1 MPNKILFYNSISP
14 LIYQVTTIICG
25 FILPRLILGHFGTEV
40 NGLIN
45 SITQFLAIIS
55 FLELGVGAVVQSSL
69 YKPLADKDN
78 ITVSKVI
85 TSADKFFRRLGY
97 ILAIYVVVM
106 LFYYPYL
113 VKQSFSFMFTATLIV
128 AISIRSFAQ
137 YFFGIV
143 NRLLLF
149 ADQKAYIQYIAQ
161 TAAVI
166 ANTVGCYILIAF
178 DCSVQVVYGLTSL
191 IFFLQP
197 LAIHLYIKR
206 YYALDR
212 QIYYDIEPIKQKWN
226 GVAQHIAAVILSSS
240 DSIVLTTFSTLV
252 NVSIYT
258 VYYLP
263 MSGARLMIMSMISGI
278 EALIGNLWAK
288 QDLTE
293 LRKVFAWT
301 EWSIHTGTTLIF
313 TLTAVLIV
321 PFVQVYTHGVNDA
334 NYMQPLFGVLLVVAN
349 SGHCLRLP
357 YNIMILAAGHYKQ
370 TQHNYIIA
378 AVMNI
383 VISIIGVK
391 QFGLIGVALGTLAA
405 MVYQTVWM
413 AWYNSKNFIQ
423 WPMHNFFK
431 QLATD
436 IATSV
441 LIYIV
446 SCNIIIQCYGY
457 LDWIILS
464 IKATI
469 IAVGVIILVNS
480 LVYREYIIKLKG
492 CVYNMYKKLGG
503 VDNKLELSTC
513 LNCRCAYDY

>member
-1 MPNKILFYNSISP
+1 MQNTILFYNSISP

-25 FILPRLILGHFGTEV
+25 FILPRLILSHFGTEI
-40 NGLIN
+40 NGLVN
-45 SITQFLAIIS
+45 SISQFLGLIS

-69 YKPLADKDN
+69 YKPLADNDN
-78 ITVSKVI
+78 INVSKVI
-85 TSADKFFRRLGY
+85 ASADKFFRKLGY
-97 ILAIYVVVM
+97 ILAIYIIVM

-113 VKQSFSFMFTATLIV
+113 VKQSFGFMFTATLIL

-143 NRLLLF
+143 NRLLLV
-149 ADQKAYIQYIAQ
+149 ADQKAYIQYVAQ
-161 TAAVI
+161 TI
-166 ANTVGCYILIAF
+166 AIIINTIACYTLITF
-178 DCSVQVVYGLTSL
+178 DCSVQIVYGMTSL

-197 LAIHLYIKR
+197 YAIHLYIKK

-212 QIYYDIEPIKQKWN
+212 KIHYDVEPIKQKWN
-226 GVAQHIAAVILSSS
+226 GVAQHVAAVILSGS
-240 DSIVLTTFSTLV
+240 DTVVLTIFSTLV
-252 NVSIYT
+252 NVSIYAI
-258 VYYLP
+258 YFLP
-263 MSGARLMIMSMISGI
+263 MSGARLVIMSMISGI

-288 QDLTE
+288 QDLRE

-301 EWSIHTGTTLIF
+301 EWLIHTGTTLIF

-321 PFVQVYTHGVNDA
+321 PFVQVYTHGVSDA
-334 NYMQPLFGVLLVVAN
+334 NYIQPLFGILLVAAN

-391 QFGLIGVALGTLAA
+391 QFGLIGVTLGTLAA

-423 WPMHNFFK
+423 WPMRKFLK
-431 QLATD
+431 QMVVNAVSAASIFIVTGYFTLTGFSYLEWIVLA
-436 IATSV
+436 
-441 LIYIV
+441 
-446 SCNIIIQCYGY
+446 
-457 LDWIILS
+457 
-464 IKATI
+464 IKVTACGI
-469 IAVGVIILVNS
+469 FVALLVN
-480 LVYREYIIKLKG
+480 YIFYKEFVLKIADKLMKRF
-492 CVYNMYKKLGG
+492 C
-503 VDNKLELSTC
+503 
-513 LNCRCAYDY
+513 

>member
-1 MPNKILFYNSISP
+1 MQNKILFYNSISP
-14 LIYQVTTIICG
+14 LIYQVSTIICG
-25 FILPRLILGHFGTEV
+25 FVLPRLILGYYGTEV
-40 NGLIN
+40 NGLVN

-85 TSADKFFRRLGY
+85 TSADNFFRRLGY

-113 VKQSFSFMFTATLIV
+113 VKQSFSFMFTATLIA

-143 NRLLLF
+143 NRLLLL

-161 TAAVI
+161 TVAVI

-178 DCSVQVVYGLTSL
+178 DCSVHVVYSLTSL

-197 LAIHLYIKR
+197 LAIHMYIKR

-212 QIYYDIEPIKQKWN
+212 QIHYDVEPIKQKWN
-226 GVAQHIAAVILSSS
+226 GVAQHIAAVILSCS

-288 QDLTE
+288 QDLEE

-313 TLTAVLIV
+313 TLTAILIV

-334 NYMQPLFGVLLVVAN
+334 NYMQPLFGVLLVAAN

-503 VDNKLELSTC
+503 VDNKLELSTY

>member
-1 MPNKILFYNSISP
+1 MQNKILFYNSISP
-14 LIYQVTTIICG
+14 LIYQVSTIICG
-25 FILPRLILGHFGTEV
+25 FVLPRLILGYYGTEV
-40 NGLIN
+40 NGLVN
-45 SITQFLAIIS
+45 SIMQFLAIIS

-113 VKQSFSFMFTATLIV
+113 VKQNFSFTFTATLIV

-143 NRLLLF
+143 NRLLLL

-161 TAAVI
+161 TVAVI

-178 DCSVQVVYGLTSL
+178 DCSVQVVYALTSL

-197 LAIHLYIKR
+197 LAIHMYIKR

-212 QIYYDIEPIKQKWN
+212 QIHYDVEPIKQKWN
-226 GVAQHIAAVILSSS
+226 GVAQHIAAVILSCS

-288 QDLTE
+288 QDLEE

-313 TLTAVLIV
+313 TLTAILIV

-334 NYMQPLFGVLLVVAN
+334 NYIQPLFGILLVAAN

-391 QFGLIGVALGTLAA
+391 QFGLIGVTLGTMAA

-423 WPMHNFFK
+423 WPMKNFFK
-431 QLATD
+431 QIGVDAVSALGIFVVGSCFSLSTIGYVSWVILAIKVTACG
-436 IATSV
+436 I
-441 LIYIV
+441 IV
-446 SCNIIIQCYGY
+446 GAI
-457 LDWIILS
+457 
-464 IKATI
+464 
-469 IAVGVIILVNS
+469 VNY
-480 LVYREYIIKLKG
+480 VFYREYMLKI
-492 CVYNMYKKLGG
+492 VQK
-503 VDNKLELSTC
+503 VV
-513 LNCRCAYDY
+513 RRFR

>member
-1 MPNKILFYNSISP
+1 MQNKILFYNSISP
-14 LIYQVTTIICG
+14 LIYQVSTIICG
-25 FILPRLILGHFGTEV
+25 FVLPRLILGYYGTEV
-40 NGLIN
+40 NGLVN

-85 TSADKFFRRLGY
+85 TSADNFFRRLGY

-113 VKQSFSFMFTATLIV
+113 VKQSFSFMFTATLIA

-143 NRLLLF
+143 NRLLLL

-161 TAAVI
+161 TVAVI
-166 ANTVGCYILIAF
+166 ANTVGCYILIVF
-178 DCSVQVVYGLTSL
+178 DCSVQVVYGMTSV
-191 IFFLQP
+191 IFLLQP
-197 LAIHLYIKR
+197 LVIHLYIKKHYR
-206 YYALDR
+206 LNR
-212 QIYYDIEPIKQKWN
+212 SIKYDIEPIKQKWN

-240 DSIVLTTFSTLV
+240 DSIVLTTFSTLI

-288 QDLTE
+288 QDLAE

-313 TLTAVLIV
+313 TLTAILIV

-334 NYMQPLFGVLLVVAN
+334 NYMQPLFGVLLVAAN

-378 AVMNI
+378 AAMNI
-383 VISIIGVK
+383 VISIICVM
-391 QFGLIGVALGTLAA
+391 QFGLIGVALGTLAS

-423 WPMHNFFK
+423 WPMRNFFK
-431 QLATD
+431 QMAVNVVS
-436 IATSV
+436 AV
-441 LIYIV
+441 LIFIVTGYFTMIGV
-446 SCNIIIQCYGY
+446 SCLGWVV
-457 LDWIILS
+457 LA
-464 IKATI
+464 IKAT
-469 IAVGVIILVNS
+469 VCGVFVVFLIN
-480 LVYREYIIKLKG
+480 YIFYKEFVLKITDKIMKRF
-492 CVYNMYKKLGG
+492 C
-503 VDNKLELSTC
+503 
-513 LNCRCAYDY
+513 

>member
-1 MPNKILFYNSISP
+1 MKNKVLFYNSISP
-14 LIYQVTTIICG
+14 LIYQATTIICG

-40 NGLIN
+40 NGLVN
-45 SITQFLAIIS
+45 SITQFLGIIA
-55 FLELGVGAVVQSSL
+55 FLELGVGSVVQSSL
-69 YKPLADKDN
+69 YKPLSDN
-78 ITVSKVI
+78 DDIAVSKVI

-97 ILAIYVVVM
+97 ILAIYVIAM

-113 VKQSFSFMFTATLIV
+113 VKQNFSFTFTAMLII

-143 NRLLLF
+143 NRLLLL

-161 TAAVI
+161 TLAVI
-166 ANTVGCYILIAF
+166 TNTLGCYILIAF
-178 DCSVQVVYGLTSL
+178 DCSVQVVYGMTSV

-197 LAIHLYIKR
+197 LAIHLYIKKHYTLNR
-206 YYALDR
+206 K
-212 QIYYDIEPIKQKWN
+212 IHYDVEPIKQKWN
-226 GVAQHIAAVILSSS
+226 GIAQHIAAVILTGSDTVILTVFSS
-240 DSIVLTTFSTLV
+240 LV

-263 MSGARLMIMSMISGI
+263 MSGSRLIIMSMISGI
-278 EALIGNLWAK
+278 MALIGNLWAK
-288 QDLTE
+288 QDLKE

-301 EWSIHTGTTLIF
+301 EWLIHTGTTLIF

-321 PFVQVYTHGVNDA
+321 PFVQVYTHGVSDA
-334 NYMQPLFGVLLVVAN
+334 NYIQPLFGILLVAAN

-370 TQHNYIIA
+370 TQHNYVIA

-383 VISIIGVK
+383 AISIIAVK
-391 QFGLIGVALGTLAA
+391 QFGLIGVTLGTLAA

-431 QLATD
+431 QMAVNAVSVVMIFIVTGYFTMTGVSYLGWVVLA
-436 IATSV
+436 
-441 LIYIV
+441 
-446 SCNIIIQCYGY
+446 
-457 LDWIILS
+457 
-464 IKATI
+464 IKAT
-469 IAVGVIILVNS
+469 ACGVFVVFLIN
-480 LVYREYIIKLKG
+480 YIFYKEFVLTITSKLMKRF
-492 CVYNMYKKLGG
+492 C
-503 VDNKLELSTC
+503 
-513 LNCRCAYDY
+513 

>member
-1 MPNKILFYNSISP
+1 MQNKILFYNSISP
-14 LIYQVTTIICG
+14 LIYQVSTIICG
-25 FILPRLILGHFGTEV
+25 FVLPRLILGYYGTEV
-40 NGLIN
+40 NGLVN

-85 TSADKFFRRLGY
+85 TSADNFFRRLGY

-113 VKQSFSFMFTATLIV
+113 VKQSFSFMFTATLIA

-143 NRLLLF
+143 NRLLLL

-161 TAAVI
+161 TVAVI
-166 ANTVGCYILIAF
+166 ANTVGCYILIVF
-178 DCSVQVVYGLTSL
+178 DCSVQVVYGMTSV
-191 IFFLQP
+191 IFLLQP
-197 LAIHLYIKR
+197 LVIHLYIKKHYR
-206 YYALDR
+206 LNR
-212 QIYYDIEPIKQKWN
+212 SIKYDIEPIKQKWN

-240 DSIVLTTFSTLV
+240 DSIVLTTFSTLI

-288 QDLTE
+288 QDLAE

-313 TLTAVLIV
+313 TLTAILIV

-334 NYMQPLFGVLLVVAN
+334 NYMQPLFGVLLVAAN

-378 AVMNI
+378 AAMNI
-383 VISIIGVK
+383 VISIICVM
-391 QFGLIGVALGTLAA
+391 QFGLIGVALGTLAS

-423 WPMHNFFK
+423 WPMRNFFK
-431 QLATD
+431 QMAVNVVS
-436 IATSV
+436 AV
-441 LIYIV
+441 LIFIVTGYFTMIGV
-446 SCNIIIQCYGY
+446 SCLGWVV
-457 LDWIILS
+457 LA
-464 IKATI
+464 IKATVCGVFVVFLI
-469 IAVGVIILVNS
+469 NYIFYKEFVLKIADKIMK
-480 LVYREYIIKLKG
+480 RF
-492 CVYNMYKKLGG
+492 C
-503 VDNKLELSTC
+503 
-513 LNCRCAYDY
+513 

>member
-1 MPNKILFYNSISP
+1 MQNKILFYNSISP
-14 LIYQVTTIICG
+14 LIYQVSTIICG
-25 FILPRLILGHFGTEV
+25 FVLPRLILGYYGTEV
-40 NGLIN
+40 NGLVN

-85 TSADKFFRRLGY
+85 TSADNFFRRLGY

-113 VKQSFSFMFTATLIV
+113 VKQSFSFMFTATLIA

-143 NRLLLF
+143 NRLLLL

-161 TAAVI
+161 TVAVI
-166 ANTVGCYILIAF
+166 VNTVGCYILIAF
-178 DCSVQVVYGLTSL
+178 DCSVQVVYSLTSL

-197 LAIHLYIKR
+197 LAIHMYIKR
-206 YYALDR
+206 HYALDR
-212 QIYYDIEPIKQKWN
+212 QIHYDVEPIKQKWN

-288 QDLTE
+288 QDLEE
-293 LRKVFAWT
+293 LRTVFAWM

-313 TLTAVLIV
+313 TLTAILIV

-334 NYMQPLFGVLLVVAN
+334 NYIQPLFGGLLVAAN

-378 AVMNI
+378 AVINI
-383 VISIIGVK
+383 VMSIIGVK
-391 QFGLIGVALGTLAA
+391 QFGLIGVTLGTMAA

-413 AWYNSKNFIQ
+413 AWYTSKNFIQ
-423 WPMHNFFK
+423 WPMRNFFK
-431 QLATD
+431 QMAVNAVSAVSIFTVTGYFNMTGVSYLGWVVLA
-436 IATSV
+436 
-441 LIYIV
+441 
-446 SCNIIIQCYGY
+446 
-457 LDWIILS
+457 
-464 IKATI
+464 IKATVCGI
-469 IAVGVIILVNS
+469 FVVFLIN
-480 LVYREYIIKLKG
+480 YIFYKEFVLKITDKIMKRF
-492 CVYNMYKKLGG
+492 C
-503 VDNKLELSTC
+503 
-513 LNCRCAYDY
+513 

>member
-1 MPNKILFYNSISP
+1 MQNKILFYNSISP

-25 FILPRLILGHFGTEV
+25 FILPRLILCHFGTEV
-40 NGLIN
+40 NGLVN

-97 ILAIYVVVM
+97 ILGIYVVVM

-113 VKQSFSFMFTATLIV
+113 VKQNFSFTFTATLIV

-143 NRLLLF
+143 NRLLLL

-161 TAAVI
+161 TTAVI
-166 ANTVGCYILIAF
+166 ANTLGCYILIAF

-197 LAIHLYIKR
+197 LAIHMYIKR
-206 YYALDR
+206 YYVLDR
-212 QIYYDIEPIKQKWN
+212 QIHYDVEPIKQKWN

-288 QDLTE
+288 QDLEE

-313 TLTAVLIV
+313 TLTAILIV

-334 NYMQPLFGVLLVVAN
+334 NYIQPLFGVLLVAAN

-383 VISIIGVK
+383 AISIVCVM

-405 MVYQTVWM
+405 MAYQTVWM
-413 AWYNSKNFIQ
+413 AWYNSKNFIC
-423 WPMHNFFK
+423 WSMRKFAK
-431 QLATD
+431 QICVD
-436 IATSV
+436 V
-441 LIYIV
+441 V
-446 SCNIIIQCYGY
+446 S
-457 LDWIILS
+457 
-464 IKATI
+464 
-469 IAVGVIILVNS
+469 AVGIYWLGSLMEMSSVSYVEWVLLAVKVIAIGGIIVLVVNGMF
-480 LVYREYIIKLKG
+480 YREYLRKIWRK
-492 CVYNMYKKLGG
+492 VKKA
-503 VDNKLELSTC
+503 D
-513 LNCRCAYDY
+513 

>member
-1 MPNKILFYNSISP
+1 MYNRFLFYNSITP
-14 LIYQVTTIICG
+14 LIYQVNTIICG

-40 NGLIN
+40 NGLVN
-45 SITQFLAIIS
+45 SITQFLAVIA

-97 ILAIYVVVM
+97 ILTIYVVAM
-106 LFYYPYL
+106 ILYYPYL
-113 VKQSFSFMFTATLIV
+113 VKQNFSFTFTATLIV

-143 NRLLLF
+143 NRLLLL

-206 YYALDR
+206 SYTLDR
-212 QIYYDIEPIKQKWN
+212 QIHYDVEPIKQKWN
-226 GVAQHIAAVILSSS
+226 GIAQHIAAVILSSS

-278 EALIGNLWAK
+278 NALIGNLWAK
-288 QDLTE
+288 QDLAE

-313 TLTAVLIV
+313 TVTAILIV

-334 NYMQPLFGVLLVVAN
+334 NYIQPLFGVLLVAAN

-370 TQHNYIIA
+370 TQHNYIVA

-383 VISIIGVK
+383 AISIISVM

-423 WPMHNFFK
+423 WPMKNFFK
-431 QLATD
+431 QIGVDA
-436 IATSV
+436 
-441 LIYIV
+441 V
-446 SCNIIIQCYGY
+446 S
-457 LDWIILS
+457 
-464 IKATI
+464 
-469 IAVGVIILVNS
+469 AVGIYWLGSLMEMSSVSYVAWVMLAVKVSVIGGIVVLVVNG
-480 LVYREYIIKLKG
+480 VFYREYLGKIGRK
-492 CVYNMYKKLGG
+492 VKK
-503 VDNKLELSTC
+503 
-513 LNCRCAYDY
+513 

>member
-1 MPNKILFYNSISP
+1 MQNKILFYNSISP
-14 LIYQVTTIICG
+14 LIYQVSTIICG
-25 FILPRLILGHFGTEV
+25 FVLPRLILGYYGTEV
-40 NGLIN
+40 NGLVN

-85 TSADKFFRRLGY
+85 TSADNFFRRLGY

-113 VKQSFSFMFTATLIV
+113 VKQSFSFMFTATLIA

-143 NRLLLF
+143 NRLLLL

-161 TAAVI
+161 TVAVI
-166 ANTVGCYILIAF
+166 VNTVGCYILIAF
-178 DCSVQVVYGLTSL
+178 DCSVQVVYSLTSL

-197 LAIHLYIKR
+197 LAIHMYIKR
-206 YYALDR
+206 HYVLDR
-212 QIYYDIEPIKQKWN
+212 QIHYDVEPIKQKWN

-288 QDLTE
+288 QDLEE
-293 LRKVFAWT
+293 LRKVFAWM

-313 TLTAVLIV
+313 TLTAILIV

-334 NYMQPLFGVLLVVAN
+334 NYIQPLFGGLLVAAN

-378 AVMNI
+378 AVINI
-383 VISIIGVK
+383 VMSIIGVK
-391 QFGLIGVALGTLAA
+391 QFGLIGVTLGTMAA

-413 AWYNSKNFIQ
+413 AWYTSKNFIQ
-423 WPMHNFFK
+423 WPMRNFFK
-431 QLATD
+431 QMAVN
-436 IATSV
+436 AVSAV
-441 LIYIV
+441 LIFIV
-446 SCNIIIQCYGY
+446 TGY
-457 LDWIILS
+457 FNMTGVSYLGWGVLA
-464 IKATI
+464 IKAT
-469 IAVGVIILVNS
+469 VCGVFVVFLIN
-480 LVYREYIIKLKG
+480 YIFYKEFVLKITDKIMKRF
-492 CVYNMYKKLGG
+492 C
-503 VDNKLELSTC
+503 
-513 LNCRCAYDY
+513 

>member
-1 MPNKILFYNSISP
+1 MKSKILFYNSIAP

-40 NGLIN
+40 NGLVN

-97 ILAIYVVVM
+97 ILSIYVVVM

-113 VKQSFSFMFTATLIV
+113 VKQSFSFTFTATLIV

-143 NRLLLF
+143 NRLLLL

-206 YYALDR
+206 SYALDR
-212 QIYYDIEPIKQKWN
+212 HIYYDVEPIKQKWN
-226 GVAQHIAAVILSSS
+226 GIAQHIAAVILSSS

-278 EALIGNLWAK
+278 QALIGNLWAK
-288 QDLTE
+288 QDLAE

-334 NYMQPLFGVLLVVAN
+334 NYMQPLFGVLLVAAN

-357 YNIMILAAGHYKQ
+357 YNIMILVAGHYKQ

-423 WPMHNFFK
+423 WPMKNFFK
-431 QLATD
+431 QIGVDAVSAVG
-436 IATSV
+436 IAFFTSCFALSSV
-441 LIYIV
+441 NYI
-446 SCNIIIQCYGY
+446 S
-457 LDWIILS
+457 WIVLS
-464 IKATI
+464 IKVTI
-469 IAVGVIILVNS
+469 VGLLVIVAVNALFYRSYIEILFS
-480 LVYREYIIKLKG
+480 KMRKLW
-492 CVYNMYKKLGG
+492 
-503 VDNKLELSTC
+503 ERLSK
-513 LNCRCAYDY
+513 NE

>member
-1 MPNKILFYNSISP
+1 MYNRFLFYNSITP

-40 NGLIN
+40 NGLVN
-45 SITQFLAIIS
+45 SITQFLAVIA

-97 ILAIYVVVM
+97 ILTIYVVAM
-106 LFYYPYL
+106 ILYYPYL
-113 VKQSFSFMFTATLIV
+113 VKQNFSFTFTATLIV

-143 NRLLLF
+143 NRLLLL

-166 ANTVGCYILIAF
+166 ANTTGCYILIAF
-178 DCSVQVVYGLTSL
+178 DCSVQFVYGLTSL
-191 IFFLQP
+191 IFLLQP

-206 YYALDR
+206 DYALDR
-212 QIYYDIEPIKQKWN
+212 QIHYDVEPIKQKWN

-278 EALIGNLWAK
+278 NALIGNLWAK
-288 QDLTE
+288 QDLAE

-313 TLTAVLIV
+313 TLTAILIV

-334 NYMQPLFGVLLVVAN
+334 NYMQPLFGVLLVAAN
-349 SGHCLRLP
+349 SGYCLRLP

-423 WPMHNFFK
+423 WPMKNFFK
-431 QLATD
+431 QIGVDAVSAVS
-436 IATSV
+436 IF
-441 LIYIV
+441 IV
-446 SCNIIIQCYGY
+446 SGY
-457 LDWIILS
+457 FTMTGVSYLEWVILA
-464 IKATI
+464 IKVTFSGIVVALLINYVFYKRFMLKIT
-469 IAVGVIILVNS
+469 A
-480 LVYREYIIKLKG
+480 KLMKRF
-492 CVYNMYKKLGG
+492 C
-503 VDNKLELSTC
+503 
-513 LNCRCAYDY
+513 

>member
-1 MPNKILFYNSISP
+1 MQNKILFYNSISP
-14 LIYQVTTIICG
+14 LIYQVSTIICG
-25 FILPRLILGHFGTEV
+25 FVLPRLILGYYGTEV
-40 NGLIN
+40 NGLVN

-85 TSADKFFRRLGY
+85 TSADNFFRRLGY

-113 VKQSFSFMFTATLIV
+113 VKQSFSFMFTATLIA

-143 NRLLLF
+143 NRLLLL

-161 TAAVI
+161 TVAVI

-178 DCSVQVVYGLTSL
+178 DCSVQVVYSLTSL

-197 LAIHLYIKR
+197 LAIHMYIKR

-212 QIYYDIEPIKQKWN
+212 QIHYDVEPIKQKWN
-226 GVAQHIAAVILSSS
+226 GVAQHIAAVILSCS

-252 NVSIYT
+252 NISIYT

-288 QDLTE
+288 QDLEE

-313 TLTAVLIV
+313 TLTAILIV

-334 NYMQPLFGVLLVVAN
+334 NYMQPLFGVLLVAAN

-405 MVYQTVWM
+405 MIYQTVWM

-423 WPMHNFFK
+423 WPMKNFFK
-431 QLATD
+431 QIGVDAVSALGIFVVGSCFSLSTIGYVSWVILAIKVTACG
-436 IATSV
+436 I
-441 LIYIV
+441 IV
-446 SCNIIIQCYGY
+446 GAI
-457 LDWIILS
+457 
-464 IKATI
+464 
-469 IAVGVIILVNS
+469 VNY
-480 LVYREYIIKLKG
+480 VFYREYMLKI
-492 CVYNMYKKLGG
+492 VQK
-503 VDNKLELSTC
+503 VV
-513 LNCRCAYDY
+513 RRFR

>member
-1 MPNKILFYNSISP
+1 MQNKILFYNSIMP
-14 LIYQVTTIICG
+14 LIYQATTIICG

-40 NGLIN
+40 NGLVN
-45 SITQFLAIIS
+45 SITQFLGIIA

-69 YKPLADKDN
+69 YKPLADNDN
-78 ITVSKVI
+78 INVSKVI
-85 TSADKFFRRLGY
+85 ASADTFFRKLGY
-97 ILAIYVVVM
+97 ILAIYVIVM

-113 VKQSFSFMFTATLIV
+113 VKQSFGFMFTATLIL

-143 NRLLLF
+143 NRLLLV

-161 TAAVI
+161 TVAVI

-178 DCSVQVVYGLTSL
+178 DCSIQVVYSLTSL

-197 LAIHLYIKR
+197 LAIHMYIKR

-212 QIYYDIEPIKQKWN
+212 QIHYDVEPIKQKWN
-226 GVAQHIAAVILSSS
+226 GVAQHIAAVILSCS

-263 MSGARLMIMSMISGI
+263 MSGARLMIISMISGI

-288 QDLTE
+288 QDLAE
-293 LRKVFAWT
+293 LRKVFGWT

-313 TLTAVLIV
+313 TLTAILIV
-321 PFVQVYTHGVNDA
+321 PFVQVYTYGVNDA
-334 NYMQPLFGVLLVVAN
+334 NYMQPLFGVLLVAAN

-423 WPMHNFFK
+423 WPMKNFFK
-431 QLATD
+431 QIGVDAVSALGIFVVGSCFSLSTIGYVSWVILAIKVTACG
-436 IATSV
+436 I
-441 LIYIV
+441 IV
-446 SCNIIIQCYGY
+446 GAI
-457 LDWIILS
+457 
-464 IKATI
+464 
-469 IAVGVIILVNS
+469 VNY
-480 LVYREYIIKLKG
+480 VFYREYMLKI
-492 CVYNMYKKLGG
+492 VQK
-503 VDNKLELSTC
+503 VV
-513 LNCRCAYDY
+513 RRFR

>member
-1 MPNKILFYNSISP
+1 MQNTILFYNSISP

-25 FILPRLILGHFGTEV
+25 FILPRLILSHFGTEI
-40 NGLIN
+40 NGLVN
-45 SITQFLAIIS
+45 SISQFLGVIS

-69 YKPLADKDN
+69 YKPLADNDN
-78 ITVSKVI
+78 INVSKVI
-85 TSADKFFRRLGY
+85 ASADKFFRKLGY
-97 ILAIYVVVM
+97 ILTIYIIVM

-113 VKQSFSFMFTATLIV
+113 VKQSFGFMFTATLIL

-143 NRLLLF
+143 NRLLLV
-149 ADQKAYIQYIAQ
+149 ADQKAYIQYVAQ
-161 TAAVI
+161 TI
-166 ANTVGCYILIAF
+166 AIIINTIACYTLITF
-178 DCSVQVVYGLTSL
+178 DCSVQIVYGMTSL

-197 LAIHLYIKR
+197 YAIHLYIKK

-212 QIYYDIEPIKQKWN
+212 KIHYDVEPIKQKWN
-226 GVAQHIAAVILSSS
+226 GVAQHVAAVILAGS
-240 DSIVLTTFSTLV
+240 DTVVLTIFSTLV
-252 NVSIYT
+252 NVSIYAI
-258 VYYLP
+258 YFLP
-263 MSGARLMIMSMISGI
+263 MSGARLVIMSMISGI

-288 QDLTE
+288 QDLRE

-301 EWSIHTGTTLIF
+301 EWLIHTGTTLIF

-321 PFVQVYTHGVNDA
+321 PFVQVYTHGVSDA
-334 NYMQPLFGVLLVVAN
+334 NYIQPLFGILLVAAN

-391 QFGLIGVALGTLAA
+391 QFGLIGVTLGTLAA

-423 WPMHNFFK
+423 WPMRKFLK
-431 QLATD
+431 QMVVNAVSAASIFIVTGYFTLTGVSYLEWIVLA
-436 IATSV
+436 
-441 LIYIV
+441 
-446 SCNIIIQCYGY
+446 
-457 LDWIILS
+457 
-464 IKATI
+464 IKVTACGI
-469 IAVGVIILVNS
+469 FVALLVN
-480 LVYREYIIKLKG
+480 YIFYKEFVLKIADKLIKRF
-492 CVYNMYKKLGG
+492 C
-503 VDNKLELSTC
+503 
-513 LNCRCAYDY
+513 

>member
-1 MPNKILFYNSISP
+1 MQNKILFYNSISP
-14 LIYQVTTIICG
+14 LIYQVSTIICG
-25 FILPRLILGHFGTEV
+25 FILPRLILGYYGTEV
-40 NGLIN
+40 NGLVN

-113 VKQSFSFMFTATLIV
+113 VKQSFSFMFTATLIA

-143 NRLLLF
+143 NRLLLL

-161 TAAVI
+161 TVAVI
-166 ANTVGCYILIAF
+166 ANTIGCYILIAF
-178 DCSVQVVYGLTSL
+178 DCSVQVVYSLTSL

-197 LAIHLYIKR
+197 LAIHMYIKR

-212 QIYYDIEPIKQKWN
+212 QIHYDVEPIKQKWN
-226 GVAQHIAAVILSSS
+226 GVAQHIAAVILSCS

-288 QDLTE
+288 QDLEE

-313 TLTAVLIV
+313 TLTALLIV

-334 NYMQPLFGVLLVVAN
+334 NYIQPLFGILLVAAN

-383 VISIIGVK
+383 AISIACVL

-413 AWYNSKNFIQ
+413 AWYNSKNFIR
-423 WPMHNFFK
+423 WPMKNFFK
-431 QLATD
+431 QMAVNAVSAVSIFTVTGYFNMTGVSYLGWVVLA
-436 IATSV
+436 
-441 LIYIV
+441 
-446 SCNIIIQCYGY
+446 
-457 LDWIILS
+457 
-464 IKATI
+464 IKAT
-469 IAVGVIILVNS
+469 VCGVFVVFLIN
-480 LVYREYIIKLKG
+480 YIFYKEFVLKITDKIMKRF
-492 CVYNMYKKLGG
+492 C
-503 VDNKLELSTC
+503 
-513 LNCRCAYDY
+513 

>member
-1 MPNKILFYNSISP
+1 MQNKILFYNSIFP

-40 NGLIN
+40 NGLVN

-85 TSADKFFRRLGY
+85 TSADRFFRRLGY
-97 ILAIYVVVM
+97 ILSIYVVVM

-113 VKQSFSFMFTATLIV
+113 VKQSFGFMFTATLIA

-143 NRLLLF
+143 NRLLLL

-212 QIYYDIEPIKQKWN
+212 QIHYDIEPIKQKWN

-288 QDLTE
+288 QDLAE

-313 TLTAVLIV
+313 TLTAILIV

-334 NYMQPLFGVLLVVAN
+334 NYMQPLFGVLLVAAN

-383 VISIIGVK
+383 VISIIGVM

-423 WPMHNFFK
+423 WPMKNFFK
-431 QLATD
+431 QIGVDA
-436 IATSV
+436 
-441 LIYIV
+441 V
-446 SCNIIIQCYGY
+446 S
-457 LDWIILS
+457 
-464 IKATI
+464 
-469 IAVGVIILVNS
+469 AVGIFAVGSCFSLSVVGYASWVILAMKVTTCGIFVGAIVNY
-480 LVYREYIIKLKG
+480 VFYREYMLKIALK
-492 CVYNMYKKLGG
+492 VA
-503 VDNKLELSTC
+503 
-513 LNCRCAYDY
+513 RRFR

>member
-1 MPNKILFYNSISP
+1 MRNKVLFYNSISP
-14 LIYQVTTIICG
+14 LIYQITTIICG
-25 FILPRLILGHFGTEV
+25 FILPRLILGYYGTEV
-40 NGLIN
+40 NGLVN

-113 VKQSFSFMFTATLIV
+113 VKQNFSFTFTATLIV

-143 NRLLLF
+143 NRLLLL

-161 TAAVI
+161 TVAVI

-212 QIYYDIEPIKQKWN
+212 QIHYDVEPIKQKWN

-288 QDLTE
+288 QDLAE

-313 TLTAVLIV
+313 TITAVLIA

-334 NYMQPLFGVLLVVAN
+334 NYMQPLFGVLLVAAN

-383 VISIIGVK
+383 AISMVCVM

-423 WPMHNFFK
+423 WPMKKFFK
-431 QLATD
+431 QICVDA
-436 IATSV
+436 
-441 LIYIV
+441 V
-446 SCNIIIQCYGY
+446 S
-457 LDWIILS
+457 
-464 IKATI
+464 
-469 IAVGVIILVNS
+469 AVGIYWLGSMMEMSSVSYVAWVVLAVKVTAIGGIIVLVVNGMF
-480 LVYREYIIKLKG
+480 YREYLRKISRK
-492 CVYNMYKKLGG
+492 VVM
-503 VDNKLELSTC
+503 VA
-513 LNCRCAYDY
+513 RR

>member
-1 MPNKILFYNSISP
+1 MQNNILLYNSISP

-25 FILPRLILGHFGTEV
+25 FILPRLILSHFGTEI
-40 NGLIN
+40 NGLVN
-45 SITQFLAIIS
+45 SISQFLGVIS

-69 YKPLADKDN
+69 YKPLADNDN
-78 ITVSKVI
+78 INVSKVI
-85 TSADKFFRRLGY
+85 ASADKFFRKLGY
-97 ILAIYVVVM
+97 ILAIYIIVM

-113 VKQSFSFMFTATLIV
+113 VKQSFGFMFTATLIL

-143 NRLLLF
+143 NRLLLV
-149 ADQKAYIQYIAQ
+149 ADQKAYIQYVAQ
-161 TAAVI
+161 TI
-166 ANTVGCYILIAF
+166 AIIINTIACYTLITF
-178 DCSVQVVYGLTSL
+178 DCSVQIVYGMTSL

-197 LAIHLYIKR
+197 YAIHLYIKK

-212 QIYYDIEPIKQKWN
+212 KIHYDVEPIKQKWN
-226 GVAQHIAAVILSSS
+226 GVAQHVAAVILSGS
-240 DSIVLTTFSTLV
+240 DTVVLTIFSTLV
-252 NVSIYT
+252 NVSIYAI
-258 VYYLP
+258 YFLP
-263 MSGARLMIMSMISGI
+263 MSGARLVIMSMISGI

-288 QDLTE
+288 QDLRE

-301 EWSIHTGTTLIF
+301 EWLIHTGTTLIF

-321 PFVQVYTHGVNDA
+321 PFVQVYTHGVSDA
-334 NYMQPLFGVLLVVAN
+334 NYIQPLFGILLVAAN

-391 QFGLIGVALGTLAA
+391 QFGLIGVALGTMAA

-423 WPMHNFFK
+423 WSMRNFFK
-431 QLATD
+431 QMAVNGVSAVSIFIVTGYFTMTGVSYLEWIVLA
-436 IATSV
+436 
-441 LIYIV
+441 
-446 SCNIIIQCYGY
+446 
-457 LDWIILS
+457 
-464 IKATI
+464 IKVTACGI
-469 IAVGVIILVNS
+469 FVAFLVN
-480 LVYREYIIKLKG
+480 YIFYKEFMLKITQKIARRFR
-492 CVYNMYKKLGG
+492 Y
-503 VDNKLELSTC
+503 
-513 LNCRCAYDY
+513 

>member
-1 MPNKILFYNSISP
+1 MQNKILFYNSISP

-40 NGLIN
+40 NGLVN

-113 VKQSFSFMFTATLIV
+113 VKQSFSFTFTATLIV

-143 NRLLLF
+143 NRLLLL

-161 TAAVI
+161 TVAVI
-166 ANTVGCYILIAF
+166 ANTVGCYVLIAF
-178 DCSVQVVYGLTSL
+178 DCSVQVVYGLTSF

-212 QIYYDIEPIKQKWN
+212 QIHYDVEPIKQKWN

-240 DSIVLTTFSTLV
+240 DSIVLTTFSTLI

-288 QDLTE
+288 QDLAE

-334 NYMQPLFGVLLVVAN
+334 NYMQPLFGVLLVAAN

-383 VISIIGVK
+383 AISIVCVM

-413 AWYNSKNFIQ
+413 AWYNSKNFIC
-423 WPMHNFFK
+423 WSMRKFAK
-431 QLATD
+431 QICVD
-436 IATSV
+436 V
-441 LIYIV
+441 V
-446 SCNIIIQCYGY
+446 S
-457 LDWIILS
+457 
-464 IKATI
+464 
-469 IAVGVIILVNS
+469 AVGIYWLGSLMEMSSVSYVEWVLLAVKVIAIGGIIVLVVNGMF
-480 LVYREYIIKLKG
+480 YREYLRKIWRK
-492 CVYNMYKKLGG
+492 VKKA
-503 VDNKLELSTC
+503 D
-513 LNCRCAYDY
+513 

>member
-1 MPNKILFYNSISP
+1 MQNKILFYNSISP
-14 LIYQVTTIICG
+14 LIYQVSTIICG
-25 FILPRLILGHFGTEV
+25 FVLPRLILGYYGTEV
-40 NGLIN
+40 NGLVN

-85 TSADKFFRRLGY
+85 TSADNFFRRLGY

-113 VKQSFSFMFTATLIV
+113 VKQSFSFMFTATLIA

-143 NRLLLF
+143 NRLLLL

-161 TAAVI
+161 TVAVI

-178 DCSVQVVYGLTSL
+178 DCSVQVVYSLTSL

-197 LAIHLYIKR
+197 LAIHMYIKR

-212 QIYYDIEPIKQKWN
+212 QIHYDVEPIKQKWN
-226 GVAQHIAAVILSSS
+226 GVAQHIAAVILSCS

-288 QDLTE
+288 QDLEE

-313 TLTAVLIV
+313 TLTAILIV

-334 NYMQPLFGVLLVVAN
+334 NYMQPLFGVLLVAAN

-423 WPMHNFFK
+423 RPMKNFFK
-431 QLATD
+431 QIGVDAVSALGIFVVGSCFSLSTIGYVSWVILAIKVT
-436 IATSV
+436 A
-441 LIYIV
+441 
-446 SCNIIIQCYGY
+446 CGIIIGA
-457 LDWIILS
+457 I
-464 IKATI
+464 
-469 IAVGVIILVNS
+469 VNY
-480 LVYREYIIKLKG
+480 VFYREYMLKIG
-492 CVYNMYKKLGG
+492 QKV
-503 VDNKLELSTC
+503 V
-513 LNCRCAYDY
+513 RRFR

>member
-1 MPNKILFYNSISP
+1 MKSKVLFYNSISP
-14 LIYQVTTIICG
+14 LIYQMTTIICG

-40 NGLIN
+40 NGLVN
-45 SITQFLAIIS
+45 SITQFLGIIA

-69 YKPLADKDN
+69 YKPLSDN
-78 ITVSKVI
+78 DDIAVSQVI

-97 ILAIYVVVM
+97 VLAIYVIAM

-113 VKQSFSFMFTATLIV
+113 VKQNFSFTFTATLII

-143 NRLLLF
+143 NRLLLL

-161 TAAVI
+161 TLAVI
-166 ANTVGCYILIAF
+166 TNTLGCYTLIAF
-178 DCSVQVVYGLTSL
+178 DCSVQVVYGMTSV

-197 LAIHLYIKR
+197 LAIHLYIKKHYTLNR
-206 YYALDR
+206 K
-212 QIYYDIEPIKQKWN
+212 IYYDVEPIKQKWN
-226 GVAQHIAAVILSSS
+226 GIAQHIAAVILTGSDTVILTVFSS
-240 DSIVLTTFSTLV
+240 LV

-263 MSGARLMIMSMISGI
+263 MSGSRLIIMSMISGI
-278 EALIGNLWAK
+278 MALIGNLWAK
-288 QDLTE
+288 QDLKE

-301 EWSIHTGTTLIF
+301 EWLIHTGTTLIF

-321 PFVQVYTHGVNDA
+321 PFVQVYTHGVSDA
-334 NYMQPLFGVLLVVAN
+334 NYIQPLFGILLVAAN

-370 TQHNYIIA
+370 TQHNYVIA

-383 VISIIGVK
+383 AISIIAVK
-391 QFGLIGVALGTLAA
+391 QFGLIGVTLGTLAA

-431 QLATD
+431 QMAVNAVSAASIFIVTSYFTLTGVSYLEWVVLAIKVTTCGIF
-436 IATSV
+436 IAF
-441 LIYIV
+441 
-446 SCNIIIQCYGY
+446 
-457 LDWIILS
+457 
-464 IKATI
+464 
-469 IAVGVIILVNS
+469 LVN
-480 LVYREYIIKLKG
+480 YIFYKEFMMKIASKLMKRF
-492 CVYNMYKKLGG
+492 C
-503 VDNKLELSTC
+503 
-513 LNCRCAYDY
+513 

>member
-1 MPNKILFYNSISP
+1 MKNNILFYNSISP
-14 LIYQVTTIICG
+14 LIYQVITVICG
-25 FILPRLILGHFGTEV
+25 FILPRLILSNFGTEI
-40 NGLIN
+40 NGLVN
-45 SITQFLAIIS
+45 SISQFLGVIS

-69 YKPLADKDN
+69 YKPLADNDN
-78 ITVSKVI
+78 INVSKVI
-85 TSADKFFRRLGY
+85 ASADKFFRKLGY
-97 ILAIYVVVM
+97 ILAIYVIVM

-113 VKQSFSFMFTATLIV
+113 VKQSFGFVFTATLIL

-143 NRLLLF
+143 NRLLLM
-149 ADQKAYIQYIAQ
+149 ADQKAYIQYVAQ
-161 TAAVI
+161 TLAI
-166 ANTVGCYILIAF
+166 IINTVACYSLIML
-178 DCSVQVVYGLTSL
+178 DCSVQIVYGMTSL

-197 LAIHLYIKR
+197 YVIHLYIKE

-212 QIYYDIEPIKQKWN
+212 EIHYDVEPIKQKWN
-226 GVAQHIAAVILSSS
+226 GVAQHIAAVILTGS
-240 DSIVLTTFSTLV
+240 DTVVLTIFSNLV

-258 VYYLP
+258 IYFLP
-263 MSGARLMIMSMISGI
+263 MSGARLVIMSMISGI

-288 QDLTE
+288 QDLAE

-313 TLTAVLIV
+313 TLTAILIV

-334 NYMQPLFGVLLVVAN
+334 NYIQPLFGVLLVAAN

-383 VISIIGVK
+383 AISIVCVM
-391 QFGLIGVALGTLAA
+391 QFGLIGVALGALAA

-423 WPMHNFFK
+423 WPMKNFFK
-431 QLATD
+431 QIGVDA
-436 IATSV
+436 
-441 LIYIV
+441 V
-446 SCNIIIQCYGY
+446 SAVGIFAIGSYFSLSAVGY
-457 LDWIILS
+457 LSWVILAMKVTACG
-464 IKATI
+464 IFVALLINYVFYKRFMLEITD
-469 IAVGVIILVNS
+469 
-480 LVYREYIIKLKG
+480 KLMKRF
-492 CVYNMYKKLGG
+492 C
-503 VDNKLELSTC
+503 
-513 LNCRCAYDY
+513 